1 MGAKP
6 SCCAYS
12 SPRTGPKKEKGRKE
26 KERQEERYEPRQVS
40 LLFQREYNMCLKA
53 HFYACTLRTMKIRVR
68 ILELAVLY
76 EDPDTVELKKG
87 NEILTKFQR
96 FLSFIDGKDKSLIKL
111 GETELRKI
119 SLLV

>member
-40 LLFQREYNMCLKA
+40 HLFPWR
-53 HFYACTLRTMKIRVR
+53 
-68 ILELAVLY
+68 
-76 EDPDTVELKKG
+76 
-87 NEILTKFQR
+87 
-96 FLSFIDGKDKSLIKL
+96 LIV
-111 GETELRKI
+111 G
-119 SLLV
+119 